1 MRVEPDVVVMSDEL
15 KSIYYQRQDVLLIED
30 GSIHTSDFESPSIA
44 AIQSLMKTHF
54 KTHGFEF
61 MPELNVSYI
70 EPFIINKHLDT
81 LSKESEEQAENS
93 KLMNSES
100 ASRCRHIFEL
110 AVQKGASDIHIE
122 LFKSET
128 RIEARIDG
136 RLIELIKPIQEYEY
150 GELLIGYLF
159 NAVSE
164 DKDEDFHPTTSNNG
178 RLSLLLE
185 TNEGKRNTDWRISY
199 IPAKDKG
206 GQCTLRWLNKEVD
219 VPKLDSLGWEPG
231 HVDAMRGFMASASGI
246 CLIAGQVSSGKTTV
260 IASSLNE
267 MKRKGRSINTLEDPP
282 EFDLGIIQTPVLD
295 RNEDGFFQL
304 AKLLLRHDVDIEMH
318 GEIRD
323 QKGAMSMCRKGET
336 GQLMF
341 STLHTSSAVGIA
353 HTLNEQMHV
362 PTALVAAPDLMKLW
376 IYQTLVRTLC
386 PKCSQDLE
394 QAQRHWSDK
403 EKAHFEAWLATQPER
418 STEGLRFRQ
427 KAGCEHCESGEK
439 GRTSLVEMI
448 VLDDE
453 DRQYILS
460 NDYLGWLDALKSK
473 GYKTVADHANLKI
486 RRGDVDV
493 FTAAQR
499 VDGLFPVKSSTV
511 YHSFF

>member
-30 GSIHTSDFESPSIA
+30 GSLHTSDFESPSIA
-44 AIQSLMKTHF
+44 AIQSLMKAHF

-70 EPFIINKHLDT
+70 EPFIIKKHLDT
-81 LSKESEEQAENS
+81 LSKESDVQSESA

-100 ASRCRHIFEL
+100 ASRSRHIFEL

-159 NAVSE
+159 NDVSV
-164 DKDEDFHPTTSNNG
+164 DKDEDFYPTKPNNG

-206 GQCTLRWLNKEVD
+206 GQCTLRWLNKEVE

-231 HVDAMRGFMASASGI
+231 HVDAMQSFMASASGI

-386 PKCSQDLE
+386 PKCSHTLE
-394 QAQRHWSDK
+394 QAKRHWSEK
-403 EKAHFEAWLATQPER
+403 EKEQFEAWLANHPKL
-418 STEGLRFRQ
+418 STEDLRFRH

-439 GRTSLVEMI
+439 GRTSLVEML

-460 NDYLGWLDALKSK
+460 KDYLGWLDALKSK

-486 RRGDVDV
+486 CRGDVDV

-499 VDGLFPVKSSTV
+499 VDGLFPIKSETV